1 MFRSILLFPPV
12 FQHMHTPVPNQLA
25 FHSECLVLRGAE
37 RLMLRLSTCSINEDQ
52 SRIQGS
58 IGKWLLVNY
67 QPLLD
72 PCCGQLHEAQ
82 ETRREVMTMFLQW
95 LFECCREGTA
105 SEAHSKSKE
114 VGGRSTAL
122 PLSLLLACLQEMQ
135 REFLGEDPK
144 QGNPQMNKSIL
155 PLIKGPGRTHNRIRS
170 PRFLEFGRWSK
181 VGNRSRQNRSRDLFC
196 RLLFPSSLHR
206 PNSRNL
212 GGNPLLWEKDWL
224 WGLGTGVLVL
234 MFELSRSYLTSL
246 VESGFLHGTDC
257 WTWNVFRD
265 APCGANSHLRTG
277 EDGGFSCWQSPR
289 CLHPL
294 HLNGSQHIMRCD
306 LGATGWHPWGR
317 RVDWRMQSMKPEI
330 FVGTPL
336 TKKLDEQRI
345 ECETVS
351 FCLTDFSAK
360 RLKAFV
366 AAKVTPCNSL
376 IVASLE
382 STCLIQKNVNHF
394 IWWICLMFVRD

>member
-1 MFRSILLFPPV
+1 MRIKAAFKDPLASDCWWIISLCWILVAVSCMKPRRLAEKWWQCSCNDHLNVAEKEQPRRRIPKARKWEAGLLLCRFPCFWSAFRRCRENFL
-12 FQHMHTPVPNQLA
+12 
-25 FHSECLVLRGAE
+25 E
-37 RLMLRLSTCSINEDQ
+37 RIQNRETLTWINLYILRL
-52 SRIQGS
+52 
-58 IGKWLLVNY
+58 L
-67 QPLLD
+67 
-72 PCCGQLHEAQ
+72 
-82 ETRREVMTMFLQW
+82 
-95 LFECCREGTA
+95 
-105 SEAHSKSKE
+105 
-114 VGGRSTAL
+114 
-122 PLSLLLACLQEMQ
+122 
-135 REFLGEDPK
+135 
-144 QGNPQMNKSIL
+144 
-155 PLIKGPGRTHNRIRS
+155 KGPGRTHNRIRS

-181 VGNRSRQNRSRDLFC
+181 VGNRKRQNRSRDLFC

-234 MFELSRSYLTSL
+234 MFELSRGYLTSL
-246 VESGFLHGTDC
+246 VESGFLHGADC

-294 HLNGSQHIMRCD
+294 HLNGLQHIMRCD

-317 RVDWRMQSMKPEI
+317 RVDWRMQSMKAEI
-330 FVGTPL
+330 VVGTPL

-376 IVASLE
+376 IVGSLE

-394 IWWICLMFVRD
+394 IWWICLMFVRDLTSQWNPGLPWPFVPSIHSHSVFRIWDHIFTSAQLTWN